1 MNSKGDLEGTEQE
14 EVETNKNDHYGLKC
28 IECSGFGHIQANC
41 RNLKQAKRKVLHA
54 TLSDDSETPGKD
66 SKLLVFVASHNNP
79 NKSHYSKSSDE
90 EDLEEVYE
98 KLYIKF
104 MKLREVNQKKCWN

>member
-14 EVETNKNDHYGLKC
+14 EVETNKKDHYGPKC

-54 TLSDDSETPGKD
+54 TLSDDSETPSKD
-66 SKLLVFVASHNNP
+66 PNFLAFTVSHNDP
-79 NKSHYSKSSDE
+79 DKSYYFESSND
-90 EDLEEVYE
+90 EDLKEFYK

-104 MKLREVNQKKCWN
+104 IKLREVTKRMCWN